1 MGYKAASGA
10 IWATVDRFSHMA
22 LQFVINLILANLLLP
37 SDFGAIGMLT
47 IFMAVSQVLID
58 GGFGSALIQKK
69 NPTQTD
75 YTTIFYW
82 NISLSV
88 IIYLILYISSPWIA
102 AFYNLPILQSVLRVI
117 GITLIIN
124 GAVAIQQT
132 RLRKML
138 AFRTIAITNLSAY
151 VISGG
156 ISIYMAF
163 NGGGVWSLV
172 WNQLIY
178 GMLMV
183 IIFAIITR
191 WHPSFCFSH
200 RSMKE
205 LFGFGGYILAAN
217 ILQEACKNFQG
228 LIIGKKFSDTQMG
241 YYSQAYKLDNIT
253 SYSIPQVIVRVMYPV
268 YSSIQDD
275 SRRLIEILSMNIRVI
290 SYLIFPLFGLLILV
304 AEPLITGLY
313 GDKWFS
319 AVQYYRILCVG
330 GFFVC
335 MQNVNFY
342 AVAAKGKSRTLF
354 NWSWYKWSFLLAAIL
369 IGLNYGMDG
378 IIWGMVL
385 SNFNIYIVNALLV
398 GKYVG
403 LKFINQISLWIYICV
418 IVIMCNI
425 VSNSLHSLF
434 DVNLFWCSLIY
445 MVLYISFTFKTK
457 NCKDTIYIFKK
468 LLHKKG

>member
-1 MGYKAASGA
+1 
-10 IWATVDRFSHMA
+10 
-22 LQFVINLILANLLLP
+22 
-37 SDFGAIGMLT
+37 MLT

-253 SYSIPQVIVRVMYPV
+253 SYSIPQVIVQVMYPV

-304 AEPLITGLY
+304 E
-313 GDKWFS
+313 
-319 AVQYYRILCVG
+319 
-330 GFFVC
+330 
-335 MQNVNFY
+335 
-342 AVAAKGKSRTLF
+342 
-354 NWSWYKWSFLLAAIL
+354 
-369 IGLNYGMDG
+369 
-378 IIWGMVL
+378 
-385 SNFNIYIVNALLV
+385 
-398 GKYVG
+398 
-403 LKFINQISLWIYICV
+403 
-418 IVIMCNI
+418 
-425 VSNSLHSLF
+425 
-434 DVNLFWCSLIY
+434 
-445 MVLYISFTFKTK
+445 
-457 NCKDTIYIFKK
+457 
-468 LLHKKG
+468 